1 MVCSNLHEKSSW
13 IVWCIV
19 ICKVDCVVCSNLQ
32 EKSSKRIGMY
42 RTAELTTHQNLT
54 ALASNLNHPSTR
66 FRPGKTCRR
75 AVQRGWEGPRSGPS
89 RAPIDSGTCRPQAS
103 RRWHSRSTSAK
114 SAKFFEVQHAFQ
126 QQGAIYKLFQGG
138 MMELCCSGCLALQAR
153 TPLPLTLPSCTCALC
168 SECCSWRASV
178 PRRGSS
184 AGAKQVPEQ

>member
-1 MVCSNLHEKSSW
+1 MTRGTYRPARA
-13 IVWCIV
+13 
-19 ICKVDCVVCSNLQ
+19 
-32 EKSSKRIGMY
+32 SK
-42 RTAELTTHQNLT
+42 A
-54 ALASNLNHPSTR
+54 
-66 FRPGKTCRR
+66 CRR
-75 AVQRGWEGPRSGPS
+75 AVPRGWEGPRGGPPDPGTDGF
-89 RAPIDSGTCRPQAS
+89 RDMPAPDESPMTLTLNVRKKRQL
-103 RRWHSRSTSAK
+103 
-114 SAKFFEVQHAFQ
+114 FEVQHAFQ